1 MLDAFKP
8 LPDDP
13 AKLKGLV
20 SLMGEEIKSQTY
32 QIEKLKG
39 QLAAHQ
45 KARFGSKSET
55 LDQLAFDLSEDK
67 EIEAAAEAQ
76 KQDDPAHGDAPDQPT
91 KRKHSRKPLPDHLDR
106 VDEVLS
112 PGEACSDCGGNLRQL
127 GEDVTEELEYIPG
140 RFVVR
145 RIVRPRMACTCC
157 EAFSQAPLPS
167 RPIERGRP
175 GPGLLAHVLVSKY
188 CDHLPLAR
196 QSHIYAREKVDLH
209 RSTLTDWVGRST
221 ALLEPLAD
229 HIGKLVRA
237 GPALFADDTPVK
249 LQTKTKIKKAK
260 TARLWS
266 YVRDERPW
274 QGQAPPCAWYQFSV
288 DRKGEHPVNHLS
300 GYTGTVHADGYAGFN
315 GLFGENKADEQA
327 CMVHVRRKFVD
338 VYEAQG
344 SAVAKE
350 VIERIADLYAV
361 EKEARGQSPE
371 ERGGLRQ
378 TKAKPIFDDLES
390 WLQLQLPKISGKTS
404 LAQAIRYALGRMPK
418 ARAYLSNGMLE
429 LDNNICERSIR
440 PIALG
445 RKNYLFMGSI
455 GGGKAAA
462 TAYTSRLQRSAWIQK
477 PGSLETAKMNGVDP
491 EAWLMARLST
501 YGTILTAAPREED
514 QGRDPEPSSGCSHT
528 SLITR
533 STKSTNSC
541 PGIGQ
546 QIDRKP
552 LVHRTLTMQA
562 FQRYLDS

>member
-1 MLDAFKP
+1 MLDTLKS
-8 LPDDP
+8 LPEDP
-13 AKLKGLV
+13 AELRTV
-20 SLMGEEIKSQTY
+20 SELLMAEVQSQAY
-32 QIEKLKG
+32 LIEKLRG

-45 KARFGSKSET
+45 QARFGSKSEC
-55 LDQLAFDLSEDK
+55 LDQLAFDLQEDE

-76 KQDDPAHGDAPDQPT
+76 KTEPAPGDEGVEADQPA
-91 KRKHSRKPLPDHLDR
+91 KRKHSRNPLPDHLDR

-112 PGEACSDCGGNLRQL
+112 PGEACADCGGNLRQL

-145 RIVRPRMACTCC
+145 RIIRPRMACSCC

-175 GPGLLAHVLVSKY
+175 GPGLLAHVLTSKY
-188 CDHLPLAR
+188 CDHLPLYR
-196 QSHIYAREKVDLH
+196 QSAIYAREKVDLH

-249 LQTKTKIKKAK
+249 MQTKTKTTKAK

-315 GLFGENKADEQA
+315 GLFGEDKAAEQA
-327 CMVHVRRKFVD
+327 CMVHVRRKFVE
-338 VYEAQG
+338 VYETQG
-344 SAVAKE
+344 SAIAKE
-350 VIERIADLYAV
+350 VIERIADLYGV
-361 EKEARGQSPE
+361 EKEARGQSPQ
-371 ERGGLRQ
+371 ERAIMRQ
-378 TKAKPIFDDLES
+378 TKAKPIFDDLED
-390 WLQLQLPKISGKTS
+390 WLQLQLPKISGKTP

-418 ARAYLSNGMLE
+418 ARAYLRNGMLE
-429 LDNNICERSIR
+429 PDNNICERSIR

-445 RKNYLFMGSI
+445 RKNYLFMGSV

-462 TAYTSRLQRSAWIQK
+462 VAYTLI
-477 PGSLETAKMNGVDP
+477 ETAKMNGVNP
-491 EAWLMARLST
+491 EAWLT
-501 YGTILTAAPREED
+501 WVLTHVADHKINRIDELMPWNWT
-514 QGRDPEPSSGCSHT
+514 PE
-528 SLITR
+528 
-533 STKSTNSC
+533 
-541 PGIGQ
+541 
-546 QIDRKP
+546 
-552 LVHRTLTMQA
+552 
-562 FQRYLDS
+562 